1 MRVSRRL
8 VAGLRRAAAACILLL
23 LASLS
28 SAFEKYECT
37 EYWYNQGISASQDR
51 QADRVAD
58 CTKTGLVGRWVGK
71 YYLVVGGKAFWT
83 FFKKER
89 HSPCSGKGVG
99 ALGNL
104 FDPVCYLPSR
114 LQTHHT
120 MERRSYWLVSEDGDN
135 FRLVGSDRKDLAAWQ
150 RESLNRYARDRT
162 AVYLNTDK
170 LPEAD
175 PQTFEVLFPYGDDVG
190 WDRYYFARD
199 RRHTYIDEYLVPAI
213 DLDRVAW
220 ITLPCVE
227 QAISCRDSAYGAAR
241 IGTVGRDIL
250 FLRYGYRPTVIRN
263 RAKPGLLCFRSAFTT
278 YCRIDGKVY
287 AIKPDFNEDARL
299 VLEDQQAFVDAG
311 LPQGSTS
318 NRPDLSASP

>member
-1 MRVSRRL
+1 MRVSRWLTAWLRL
-8 VAGLRRAAAACILLL
+8 AVAADALSL
-23 LASLS
+23 LAPRCA
-28 SAFEKYECT
+28 AFETYECT
-37 EYWYNQGISASQDR
+37 EYWYNQGITASRDR

-58 CTKTGLVGRWVGK
+58 CAKTGPAGRWVGEH
-71 YYLVVGGKAFWT
+71 YLVVGGKAYWT
-83 FFKKER
+83 FFEKER

-99 ALGNL
+99 AMGNL

-120 MERRSYWLVSEDGDN
+120 MERRSFWLVSDDGDN
-135 FRLVGSDRKDLAAWQ
+135 FRLVGSSRKNLAAWQ

-175 PQTFEVLFPYGDDVG
+175 PQTFEVRFPFGDDAE

-199 RRHTYIDEYLVPAI
+199 RRHTYIDEYPVPAI
-213 DLDRVAW
+213 DLDKVTW
-220 ITLPCVE
+220 LTLPCVE
-227 QAISCRDSAYGAAR
+227 QAISCRDSAHGAAR

-250 FLRYGYRPTVIRN
+250 FLRYGDRPTVFRN
-263 RAKPGLLCFRSAFTT
+263 RAKPGLTCFRSAFTS

-287 AIKPDFNEDARL
+287 AIKPDFDEEARL
-299 VLEDQQAFVDAG
+299 VLEDPAV
-311 LPQGSTS
+311 S
-318 NRPDLSASP
+318 R